1 MTRTRNL
8 AAAVLL
14 PLLLSALLPFQ
25 LLRPVLQFRLAKLR
39 TARADG
45 DRGAISIELALA
57 VIVLVAI
64 AGTVVFA
71 VTQLG
76 NNVRGKIPG
85 DVPAGG
91 NNPAGNAP

>member
-14 PLLLSALLPFQ
+14 PLLLPALLPFQ
-25 LLRPVLQFRLAKLR
+25 LLRPVLQFRMAKLR
-39 TARADG
+39 TARAAG

-76 NNVRGKIPG
+76 TSVRSRIPG
-85 DVPAGG
+85 SVPDGG
-91 NNPAGNAP
+91 NNPTAGTH